1 MSESTEPSA
10 SPAVVRTVNHLNI
23 VVADMERSLAFYV
36 DLLGMRPTFEV
47 TLHGDWIDT
56 VAGLPNVT
64 ARCVFVQPK
73 NGGCRFELLQ
83 YVAPPGV
90 DPPANGFANTSG
102 LRHFALEVDDLTAWH
117 TRLSAAGVSFISP
130 PVMVPF
136 MLMDGIRKW
145 LCYCH
150 DPDGVIVELCEFR
163 TESTT
168 VGNAEP

>member
-1 MSESTEPSA
+1 MSEITES
-10 SPAVVRTVNHLNI
+10 SAVVRTVNHLNI

-47 TLHGDWIDT
+47 TLNGDWIDT
-56 VAGLPNVT
+56 VAGLPGVT
-64 ARCVFVQPK
+64 ARCIFVQPK

-90 DPPANGFANTSG
+90 DPPANGFANTTG
-102 LRHFALEVDDLTAWH
+102 LRHFALEVDDLEAWY
-117 TRLSAAGVSFISP
+117 TKLSAANIGFISP
-130 PVMVPF
+130 PVTVPF
-136 MLMDGIRKW
+136 MLMDGIRKR

-163 TESTT
+163 TESPGVT
-168 VGNAEP
+168 A